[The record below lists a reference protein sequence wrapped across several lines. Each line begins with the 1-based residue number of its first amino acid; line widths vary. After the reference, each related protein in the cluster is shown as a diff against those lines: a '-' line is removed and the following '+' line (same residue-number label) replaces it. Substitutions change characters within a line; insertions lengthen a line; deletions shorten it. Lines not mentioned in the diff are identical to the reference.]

1 MPIKAY
7 PGKVLVEE
15 MEQGEEMT
23 SAGIFL
29 KDDNGTS
36 EGVRARWAKV
46 YAIGEGVE
54 GIEVGNWILIHHGR
68 WTRGI
73 DYDGKIVH
81 LVDWPNAV
89 QAYCNSETVPPWRS
103 VGLRKEKEFSYSADQ
118 FRDEARNGYF

>member
-54 GIEVGNWILIHHGR
+54 GIEG
-68 WTRGI
+68 T
-73 DYDGKIVH
+73 YDGCGKAGTLGGQVSKTADEHGATPNRRH
-81 LVDWPNAV
+81 LTRA
-89 QAYCNSETVPPWRS
+89 
-103 VGLRKEKEFSYSADQ
+103 
-118 FRDEARNGYF
+118 